1 MATYDVNALLSA
13 TAYGSDGDKIG
24 KVEQVF
30 LDDNTEEVTFVT
42 VNTGLFGTKESFVPV
57 DGAQQDGDRFVLPY
71 TKDVVKD
78 APNVDADQHLS
89 PAEEEEIYRYY
100 KMNYS
105 GTSGTG
111 ERDSQSDYIGTGT
124 TGRDADDTL
133 GTDRN
138 AVPGGVGGGT
148 EGHVMTDRDTSL
160 TSGEEGLAG
169 GGRTDRDAVP
179 ATGTAG
185 YPENDG
191 YADRNSTAGIAD
203 VDRDVRDRDLTDRAD
218 NGVVRHEEQ
227 LHVGKEQ
234 RETGRARLRKYVVTE
249 NQTVDVPVEREEV
262 RVERTPLSG
271 TEATSGT
278 IGEEDVEVTLHEE
291 RPVVA
296 KETVG
301 VEKVGLEKDTVR
313 DTERVDAD
321 VRKEQVEVE
330 TDADRGTGLTDR
342 DRGLTDDDRRDRI

>member
-13 TAYGSDGDKIG
+13 TAYGSDGNKIG

-42 VNTGLFGTKESFVPV
+42 VNTGLFGTKESFVPA
-57 DGAQQDGDRFVLPY
+57 DGAQQDGDRLVLPY

-100 KMNYS
+100 QMNYS
-105 GTSGTG
+105 GNGTND
-111 ERDSQSDYIGTGT
+111 RDRDRAVGTAGT
-124 TGRDADDTL
+124 AGLADRDDRYAAD
-133 GTDRN
+133 TDRN
-138 AVPGGVGGGT
+138 AVPA
-148 EGHVMTDRDTSL
+148 S
-160 TSGEEGLAG
+160 
-169 GGRTDRDAVP
+169 
-179 ATGTAG
+179 GTAG

-191 YADRNSTAGIAD
+191 YADRDRTAGIAD
-203 VDRDVRDRDLTDRAD
+203 VDRDRTGVDRDRDLTDRAD
-218 NGVVRHEEQ
+218 NGVVRHEER
-227 LHVGKEQ
+227 LHVGKERQ
-234 RETGRARLRKYVVTE
+234 ETGRARLRKYVVTE
-249 NQTVDVPVEREEV
+249 NQSVDVPLEREEV
-262 RVERTPLSG
+262 RVERTPLNG
-271 TEATSGT
+271 TEATAGT

-301 VEKVGLEKDTVR
+301 VEKVGLEKETVR
-313 DTERVDAD
+313 DTERVDAE

-330 TDADRGTGLTDR
+330 TDAERGTGLTDN
-342 DRGLTDDDRRDRI
+342 DRRDRI

>member
-71 TKDVVKD
+71 TKDVIKD

-100 KMNYS
+100 KMNYA
-105 GTSGTG
+105 GTDD
-111 ERDSQSDYIGTGT
+111 RYA
-124 TGRDADDTL
+124 AD
-133 GTDRN
+133 TDRN
-138 AVPGGVGGGT
+138 AVPAAGT
-148 EGHVMTDRDTSL
+148 
-160 TSGEEGLAG
+160 A
-169 GGRTDRDAVP
+169 
-179 ATGTAG
+179 GTAG
-185 YPENDG
+185 YAEVDRD
-191 YADRNSTAGIAD
+191 ATDRNSTAGIAD
-203 VDRDVRDRDLTDRAD
+203 VDRTVTDRDRTDRDLADRDRTDRSEG
-218 NGVVRHEEQ
+218 GVVRHEEQ

-249 NQTVDVPVEREEV
+249 HENVDVPVEREEV

-271 TEATSGT
+271 TEADSGT
-278 IGEEDVEVTLHEE
+278 IGEENVEVTLHEE
-291 RPVVA
+291 HPVVA

-301 VEKVGLEKDTVR
+301 VEKVGLEKETVR
-313 DTERVDAD
+313 DTERVEAD

-330 TDADRGTGLTDR
+330 TDAERGTGRTDN
-342 DRGLTDDDRRDRI
+342 DRRDRR

>member
-42 VNTGLFGTKESFVPV
+42 VNTGLFGAKESFVPV
-57 DGAQQDGDRFVLPY
+57 DGAQQDGDRLVLPY

-105 GTSGTG
+105 GADGGDRDRDLTDRDRTAGVAGAAGTADVAD
-111 ERDSQSDYIGTGT
+111 RDDRYA
-124 TGRDADDTL
+124 AD
-133 GTDRN
+133 TDRN
-138 AVPGGVGGGT
+138 AVPATGT
-148 EGHVMTDRDTSL
+148 GDTAGYAEVDRDT
-160 TSGEEGLAG
+160 T
-169 GGRTDRDAVP
+169 
-179 ATGTAG
+179 
-185 YPENDG
+185 
-191 YADRNSTAGIAD
+191 DRNSTAGIAD
-203 VDRDVRDRDLTDRAD
+203 VDRGLADRDRDLTDRAD

-234 RETGRARLRKYVVTE
+234 RETGRARLRKYVVTDHE
-249 NQTVDVPVEREEV
+249 TVDVPLEREEV
-262 RVERTPLSG
+262 RVERTPLNG
-271 TEATSGT
+271 DEATTGT
-278 IGEEDVEVTLHEE
+278 IGEEDVEVSLHEE

-301 VEKVGLEKDTVR
+301 VEKVGLEKETVR

-321 VRKEQVEVE
+321 VRKEQVDVE
-330 TDADRGTGLTDR
+330 NDAERGA
-342 DRGLTDDDRRDRI
+342 GLTDDDRRDRI

>member
-42 VNTGLFGTKESFVPV
+42 VNTGLFGTKESFVPA
-57 DGAQQDGDRFVLPY
+57 DGAQQDGDRLVLPY

-105 GTSGTG
+105 GT
-111 ERDSQSDYIGTGT
+111 D
-124 TGRDADDTL
+124 
-133 GTDRN
+133 
-138 AVPGGVGGGT
+138 
-148 EGHVMTDRDTSL
+148 DRD
-160 TSGEEGLAG
+160 
-169 GGRTDRDAVP
+169 RTDRDRTAGVAGTAGTAGAAGLADRDDRYAADTDRNAVP

-191 YADRNSTAGIAD
+191 YADTDRDRDRTAGITDVDTDRDRTAGVAD
-203 VDRDVRDRDLTDRAD
+203 VDRDRTAGLTDRDRTDSVD

-227 LHVGKEQ
+227 LHVGKERQ
-234 RETGRARLRKYVVTE
+234 ETGRARLRKYVVTE
-249 NQTVDVPVEREEV
+249 NESVDVPLEREEV

-271 TEATSGT
+271 TEATAGT

-301 VEKVGLEKDTVR
+301 VEKVGLEKETVR
-313 DTERVDAD
+313 DTERVDAE

-330 TDADRGTGLTDR
+330 TDAARGTGLPDRNRGTGLTA
-342 DRGLTDDDRRDRI
+342 DDRRDPI

>member
-13 TAYGSDGDKIG
+13 TAYGSDGNKIG

-42 VNTGLFGTKESFVPV
+42 VNTGLFGTKESFVPA
-57 DGAQQDGDRFVLPY
+57 DGAQQDGDRLVLPY

-100 KMNYS
+100 QMNYS
-105 GTSGTG
+105 GNGNGSDDRDRDRTAGAAGTAG
-111 ERDSQSDYIGTGT
+111 VAGTAGLADRDDRYA
-124 TGRDADDTL
+124 AD
-133 GTDRN
+133 TDRN
-138 AVPGGVGGGT
+138 AVPA
-148 EGHVMTDRDTSL
+148 S
-160 TSGEEGLAG
+160 
-169 GGRTDRDAVP
+169 
-179 ATGTAG
+179 GTAG

-191 YADRNSTAGIAD
+191 YADRDRTAGIAD
-203 VDRDVRDRDLTDRAD
+203 VDRDRTGVDRDRDLTDRAD
-218 NGVVRHEEQ
+218 NGVVRHEER

-249 NQTVDVPVEREEV
+249 NETVNVPLEREEV
-262 RVERTPLSG
+262 RVERTPLNG
-271 TEATSGT
+271 TEATAGT

-301 VEKVGLEKDTVR
+301 VEKVGLEKETVR
-313 DTERVDAD
+313 DTERVDAE

-330 TDADRGTGLTDR
+330 TDAERGTGLTDN
-342 DRGLTDDDRRDRI
+342 DRRDRI